1 MTTYVP
7 IVRIQA
13 TDRDELWAKPNT
25 PPATRVDAAHAPKK
39 YYGQIRMS
47 AVKLDSNVE
56 VWYFLQYVSNT
67 A

>member
-7 IVRIQA
+7 TVRIQA

-56 VWYFLQYVSNT
+56 V
-67 A
+67 